1 MNTEIVTAFKA
12 MRTDIQISMDDV
24 VSAFVS
30 QYENNL
36 YTRKK
41 GLTSAIRTVEENLG
55 KFTKALHKKINGNSF
70 KTPLPLGLEM
80 KVDDGTINW
89 EQTKVDFQITIEP
102 NTRNGRCYGN
112 NISINKTKP
121 IPAAQVKAHKKLQ
134 KELGSLRSDLSEVLV
149 SLKSVT
155 RKERQVRG
163 RIAIRKL
170 EDSGYADLMKDEELV
185 KLVELSD

>member
-1 MNTEIVTAFKA
+1 MSTTEVAAFKA
-12 MRTDIQISMDDV
+12 MQTDIQISMDDV

-41 GLTSAIRTVEENLG
+41 QLTSEIRAAEETAA
-55 KFTKALHKKINGNSF
+55 KFVKAARKKINGASF
-70 KTPLPLGLEM
+70 KTPLPFGLEM
-80 KVDDGTINW
+80 TVADGTFDWNQAEANFI
-89 EQTKVDFQITIEP
+89 ITIEP
-102 NTRNGRCYGN
+102 KNNGRYGN
-112 NISINKTKP
+112 SLSVTKTKS
-121 IPAAQVKAHKKLQ
+121 IPATQVKAYEGLQ
-134 KELGSLRSDLSEVLV
+134 KELESLRSALGEVLV

-170 EDSGYADLMKDEELV
+170 EDSGYANLMQDDELV
-185 KLVELSD
+185 KLVELDD